1 MTYADA
7 LKLVAKARCKY
18 SGYRLPGREGR
29 TRLVQR
35 SNGIAIKYTNTDV
48 VLIHSDD
55 SVTLNSGGWH
65 TKTTRDRL
73 GYAEPVNVFTIDG
86 HMYVSKAGS
95 WYGNGKAYIFEFKDG
110 MIMSACGTRCLNA
123 VQLGVTRWSP
133 KAWRRHVKD
142 LRNAKA
148 RERRR
153 LNKERAER
161 HAGAMRLRNAELAAR
176 ETHIEEK
183 EIVNEAPAYVR
194 RSQDELR
201 GMLSLVKG
209 GSHE

>member
-35 SNGIAIKYTNTDV
+35 SSGIAIKYTNTDV
-48 VLIHSDD
+48 VTIHPDD
-55 SVTLNSGGWH
+55 SVTLNSGGWN
-65 TKTTRDRL
+65 TKTTRDRM
-73 GYAEPVNVFTIDG
+73 GYAEPVNVFTVDG
-86 HMYVSKAGS
+86 HMYVSKSGW
-95 WYGNGKAYIFEFKDG
+95 WYGHGKAYVFEFKDG
-110 MIMSACGTRCLNA
+110 MIMSACGTKCLNA
-123 VQLGVTRWSP
+123 VQLGVTRWSR
-133 KAWRRHVKD
+133 KAWQRHVKD

-161 HAGAMRLRNAELAAR
+161 HAEAMRLRNEELAAR
-176 ETHIEEK
+176 ETHIEPK
-183 EIVNEAPAYVR
+183 QVVNEPVAHVR
-194 RSQDELR
+194 RTASELR
-201 GMLSLVKG
+201 SILSVVRG
-209 GSHE
+209 GK